1 MRDLRRRAQRFGSGI
16 PPVKLLPV
24 DRRWSAALFAM
35 SPGGRLYALLL
46 CLCPTLQA
54 QSETPVFVR
63 VTEGQGATL
72 PCEIKQRVS
81 REELSVIWETPEE
94 RVFTLIK
101 GTPRYGAGFENRVNF
116 ESANRVADGDL
127 SLNIS
132 GIRVADRGV
141 YSCYWTRDSH
151 TLRFAC
157 SVVVAVAERGHLDRD
172 PTSNLGSGAESST
185 PSNPTTPPAET
196 GVANRENRLIILAA
210 AATAVVTLMLAIVFV
225 VRKKMITKLKELK
238 QQRGLTAVTV
248 VSDEDF
254 SAIKKN
260 LLSNGHGPSSGP
272 AELSSGHLTATKD
285 PLL

>member
-1 MRDLRRRAQRFGSGI
+1 
-16 PPVKLLPV
+16 
-24 DRRWSAALFAM
+24 M